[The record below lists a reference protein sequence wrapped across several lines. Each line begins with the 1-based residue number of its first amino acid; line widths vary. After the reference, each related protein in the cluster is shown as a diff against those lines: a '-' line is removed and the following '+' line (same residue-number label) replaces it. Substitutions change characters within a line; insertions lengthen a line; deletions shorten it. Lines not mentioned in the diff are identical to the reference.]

1 MYERKAER
9 DARDGERGGG
19 GSKRMII
26 YSKQNNALAMCKQNT
41 ESLLSMN
48 NIEFCLTTAKKI
60 PVK

>member
-1 MYERKAER
+1 MRERQREMR
-9 DARDGERGGG
+9 ETEGRG

-41 ESLLSMN
+41 EFLLSMN